1 MTIIDAY
8 GLLNEY
14 FNSNTSFNLIKNM
27 RSVILVS
34 EDEETSKAALLCAL
48 SEMEKAGILR
58 SCEVEGQKYWILY
71 RSLESFSQTIEISGL
86 VAAGIS
92 SVINEMCSSLE
103 AESEKCDPR
112 NVTEK
117 DLKNLIYMAS
127 KVSPDQMKK

>member
-14 FNSNTSFNLIKNM
+14 FNSNTSFNLNKNM

-34 EDEETSKAALLCAL
+34 EDEELSKAALLCAL
-48 SEMEKAGILR
+48 CEMEKAGILR
-58 SCEVEGQKYWILY
+58 SCEIGGEKYWVLY
-71 RSLESFSQTIEISGL
+71 RSLEAFPQTIEINGL
-86 VAAGIS
+86 VAAGIA
-92 SVINEMCSSLE
+92 SVINDMCSSLE

-127 KVSPDQMKK
+127 KVSPEQMKK

>member
-14 FNSNTSFNLIKNM
+14 FNSNTSFNLNKNI

-34 EDEETSKAALLCAL
+34 EDEELSKAALLCAL
-48 SEMEKAGILR
+48 CEMEKAGILR
-58 SCEVEGQKYWILY
+58 SCEIEGEKYWILY
-71 RSLESFSQTIEISGL
+71 RSLEAFPQTIEINGL
-86 VAAGIS
+86 VAAGIA
-92 SVINEMCSSLE
+92 SVINDMCGSLE

-127 KVSPDQMKK
+127 KVLPEQMKK

>member
-71 RSLESFSQTIEISGL
+71 RSLESFPQTIEISGL

-92 SVINEMCSSLE
+92 SVINDMCNSLE

-127 KVSPDQMKK
+127 KVSPEQMKK